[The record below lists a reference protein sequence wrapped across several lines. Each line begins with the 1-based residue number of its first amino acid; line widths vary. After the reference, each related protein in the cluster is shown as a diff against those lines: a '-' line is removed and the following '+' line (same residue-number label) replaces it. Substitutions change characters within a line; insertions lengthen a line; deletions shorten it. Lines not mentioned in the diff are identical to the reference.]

1 MQKSKI
7 LSTIEQVKAISDP
20 YKIRILMTFGDLNVP
35 ATVKQIA
42 DSLEQV
48 PAKVYYHVKKMEKL
62 GILELIYTKEINGI
76 IAKYYSP
83 TAENFEV
90 KCDDDIDDGYKSV
103 MLGETQR
110 MVAELY
116 KSSKNI
122 FLEQMNNI
130 ANNDKKTDRRL
141 TMTDLY
147 FTEEQEKEFCKYIEE
162 FVTKHKIKTGADQNK
177 YHGFMSFIKFNI
189 NDDDKKAK
197 SNLK

>member
-20 YKIRILMTFGDLNVP
+20 YKIRILNTLDVMNVP

-76 IAKYYSP
+76 IAKYYSA

-122 FLEQMNNI
+122 FLEQMNHI

-141 TMTDLY
+141 TTTDLY

-162 FVTKHKIKTGADQNK
+162 FVTKHKIKTSADQNK
-177 YHGFMSFIKFNI
+177 YHGFMSFIKFNAT
-189 NDDDKKAK
+189 DDDKKAK

>member
-1 MQKSKI
+1 MEKSKI
-7 LSTIEQVKAISDP
+7 LSTIEQVRAISDP
-20 YKIRILMTFGDLNVP
+20 YKIRILKTFGDMNVP

-76 IAKYYSP
+76 IAKYYST

-90 KCDDDIDDGYKSV
+90 KCDDDIDDAYKSV

-110 MVAELY
+110 MVAEHY
-116 KSSKNI
+116 KSSKDI
-122 FLEQMNNI
+122 FLEQI
-130 ANNDKKTDRRL
+130 SLITKDDKKTESSIF
-141 TMTDLY
+141 TTDLY
-147 FTEEQEKEFCKYIEE
+147 FTEEQEKEYSKYIKD
-162 FVTKHKIKTGADQNK
+162 FITKHKIKTADDQNK
-177 YHGFMSFIKFNI
+177 YHGFISFIKLTAT
-189 NDDDKKAK
+189 DDDKKAK